1 MVFLLCAALLIPQA
15 ALAQVKWQENFNYP
29 EGNLYGQGAWGKYGS
44 NPDDPIQ
51 VTSTTLAYE
60 GYPGGVQGKSVHLGP
75 NAMAEDLLVRVVD
88 DENGLLTGTLYY
100 SALIQV
106 NEPPT
111 GAGYV
116 MSLLPRTKN
125 SVVKDGT
132 SPTELGRLFINKG
145 EADGTFKV
153 GVERGG
159 SNPVYAEGEYA
170 KGTTLLVVVKYA
182 IKDTQVGDG
191 STDIVTLYINP
202 ASYTEEPATPAAQ
215 TNINTTGSKLGNYG
229 LQGFE
234 LRQCGKSTAAAP
246 DMLVGMLRVAT
257 DYASLFSTEG
267 EGGGESGGGSEEP
280 KPEIT
285 YTASAL
291 DLGHPFEGIAQ
302 NIQFHIKAANLT
314 SDITVTPQGTELTSQ
329 VSTIS
334 AADAQSAEGYM
345 LPLTLCAAQGS
356 TGSGSIVL
364 SSEGMDDVT
373 LTFKWE
379 STPVTQVS
387 TLAELNNGVGETF
400 YLYTGEAVVS
410 FVDAAV
416 NSVVYY
422 LQDATGG
429 MALKD
434 LYTVTK
440 TTLQQGDKVTGI
452 VGEIINSFGVKNF
465 QPWLPHIGTVLSQ
478 NNTVEPVQATLRDIK
493 QAPQTYINRLVH
505 VSHVTLTTT
514 DDTFAEG
521 MTQPVMHD
529 GTEEGKMRIFKQTSL
544 IGTSIPTEAAEVVG
558 LSTSMSAVIIGP
570 RSADDVWVPA
580 GEPSIEVTPT
590 TLPMIEGQVGASN
603 QVGTLHI
610 SARHLPG
617 DVTIEVTGTNRSLFT
632 TSVATISAGS
642 SETDVVIT
650 YQPDAVGKHSAR
662 IFIDCPAA
670 PQLSQSITLSA
681 YAIDPAN
688 PSSIEANPVSL
699 AAFQAK
705 VGETHEQTLTVTTV
719 NLPDYAYVRLAT
731 PGAFRLSTGMLLKQA
746 ETPITVTFAPTEAGE
761 YSNEIIITSLGMV
774 DIHIPL
780 TGTATGSQEEGDKEG
795 DSLPLDDSA
804 PLTLMQQHF
813 DTVEKNKPLALE
825 GWKNI
830 AEVGNRAW
838 WGYEFGDTDA
848 SQGEKTAKVT
858 AYDSFVNEGDEKPAQ
873 MMLVTPALD
882 FKNAAS
888 RMFTFRVRGDYLR
901 NEQADRLELCYI
913 DLAEGNMYV
922 APVEGFQMP
931 CTQDESG
938 EWFEYHIDLDGQSL
952 ADKFFMAFRFTGE
965 RGRTSS
971 ATYYIDDV
979 TYGRT
984 DIPLMRLSAN
994 SLAFEAYPGTD
1005 ALSTTVS
1012 VSTENL
1018 AEPITLTLG
1027 GANKSKFALTTSTL
1041 PAEGGN
1047 FAVKFNSDDEGVH
1060 EAYVKLA
1067 SRGAADQYLELSV
1080 NNTTQTGIASLG
1092 TDAADYTV
1100 YDHAGRLVRNL
1111 RGVSAAQATA
1121 SLPAGLYV
1129 VQKRTPQHIS
1139 TSKIMLP

>member
-1 MVFLLCAALLIPQA
+1 
-15 ALAQVKWQENFNYP
+15 
-29 EGNLYGQGAWGKYGS
+29 
-44 NPDDPIQ
+44 
-51 VTSTTLAYE
+51 
-60 GYPGGVQGKSVHLGP
+60 
-75 NAMAEDLLVRVVD
+75 
-88 DENGLLTGTLYY
+88 
-100 SALIQV
+100 
-106 NEPPT
+106 
-111 GAGYV
+111 

-132 SPTELGRLFINKG
+132 SPIELGRLFINKG

-159 SNPVYAEGEYA
+159 SKPVYAEGEYA

-215 TNINTTGSKLGNYG
+215 TNINMTGSKLGNYG

-291 DLGHPFEGIAQ
+291 DLGYPFEGIAQ

-345 LPLTLCAAQGS
+345 LPLTLCAAKGS
-356 TGSGSIVL
+356 RGSGSIVL

-373 LTFKWE
+373 LTFRWE
-379 STPVTQVS
+379 SSPITQVS
-387 TLAELNNGVGETF
+387 TLAELNNGAGGTF

-410 FVDAAV
+410 FVDKAATP
-416 NSVVYY
+416 VVYY

-434 LYTVTK
+434 LYSVTNA
-440 TTLQQGDKVTGI
+440 TLQQGDKVTGI
-452 VGEIINSFGVKNF
+452 VGEIITPFGGVKNF

-478 NNTVEPVQATLRDIK
+478 NNTVEPVQATLLAIK

-505 VSHVTLTTT
+505 VSHVTLTTN

-529 GTEEGKMRIFKQTSL
+529 GTEAGKMRIFKQTSL

-580 GEPSIEVTPT
+580 GEPSIEVTPA
-590 TLPMIEGQVGASN
+590 TLPMVEGQVGASCE
-603 QVGTLHI
+603 VGTLHI

-617 DVTIEVTGTNRSLFT
+617 IVTIEVTGANRNLFT
-632 TSVATISAGS
+632 PSVTTLSAGS

-662 IFIDCPAA
+662 VFIDCPAA
-670 PQLSQSITLSA
+670 PLLSQSITLSA
-681 YAIDPAN
+681 YALDPAN
-688 PSSIEANPVSL
+688 PSSIQASPVPLEAFV
-699 AAFQAK
+699 AK

-719 NLPDYAYVRLAT
+719 NLPDYAYVRLAE

-746 ETPITVTFAPTEAGE
+746 ETPVTVTFAPIEEGQ
-761 YSNEIIITSLGMV
+761 YSNEIIISSLGMA
-774 DIHIPL
+774 DIRIPL
-780 TGTATGSQEEGDKEG
+780 TGTATGSMAEGDKEG

-804 PLTLMQQHF
+804 PLTIMQQHF

-858 AYDSFVNEGDEKPAQ
+858 AYDSFVNEGDETPAQ

-901 NEQADRLELCYI
+901 NEQPDRLELCYI

-938 EWFEYHIDLDGQSL
+938 EWFEYHIDLEGQQL
-952 ADKFFMAFRFTGE
+952 ADKFFMGFRFTCE
-965 RGRTSS
+965 RGRASS

-984 DIPLMRLSAN
+984 DIPLMRLSTP

-1005 ALSTTVS
+1005 AISTTVS

-1018 AEPITLTLG
+1018 TEPIALTLG
-1027 GANKSKFALTTSTL
+1027 GANKSKFALTTATL
-1041 PAEGGN
+1041 PAEGGD

-1067 SRGAADQYLELSV
+1067 SRGAADQYLVLSV
-1080 NNTTQTGIASLG
+1080 NNSTLTGIASLG

-1100 YDHAGRLVRNL
+1100 YDQAGRLVR
-1111 RGVSAAQATA
+1111 RVSGVSAAQATA

-1129 VQKRTPQHIS
+1129 VQKRTPQRIS